1 MNVIFRS
8 AGFCVIAGVA
18 VAWATMNDEANFEK
32 MVVHYDLDPA
42 QIEFTRSCMSSLS
55 LYDKKFKDGAP
66 SYMGCG
72 CMASTMAENAPAASP
87 VDYPKMSRAFHS
99 VAKYSETN
107 SNKETDIT
115 GLFSDMTEGQ
125 GLTHSEALRAV
136 TDLGKASDVCKSAKL
151 PKTNAVKKPEA
162 TTGAPYQPTVIDAPD
177 STKGCDGLSAS
188 SIETLQKIADRD
200 GKTLEQ
206 VCASVIS

>member
-8 AGFCVIAGVA
+8 AGLCVFAGVA
-18 VAWATMNDEANFEK
+18 VVWTTVNGEANFEK
-32 MVVHYDLDPA
+32 MVTHYALDAP

-55 LYDKKFKDGAP
+55 LYDKKFRDGAP

-72 CMASTMAENAPAASP
+72 CMASTMAENATTATP
-87 VDYPKMSRAFHS
+87 VDYPKMARAFRS

-107 SNKETDIT
+107 SNKDTDIA
-115 GLFSDMTEGQ
+115 GMFSDMTESQ
-125 GLTHSEALRAV
+125 GLTYNEAMRAV

-151 PKTNAVKKPEA
+151 PKTNAVKKTQA
-162 TTGAPYQPTVIDAPD
+162 TAQAPHQPTVMDAPD
-177 STKGCDGLSAS
+177 SGKGCEGLSAS
-188 SIETLQKIADRD
+188 SVETLQKIANRD

-206 VCASVIS
+206 ICASVVS